1 MSGTCKFGHIVLTG
15 ENVCTE
21 DHPLATSLKCKLP
34 GCSFSTDPVDKK
46 YVKIAI
52 RQLKSHLKECHS
64 DQEYKENQTNRS
76 TCPICYRIFI
86 SKSNVKRHINQ
97 EHKQKGRHVCN
108 ICNKSFSSKTALIY
122 HSKKHQEKE
131 DKNNKKDVK
140 KKFESKYLKVYHKC
154 NDCELKSV
162 I

>member
-1 MSGTCKFGHIVLTG
+1 M
-15 ENVCTE
+15 
-21 DHPLATSLKCKLP
+21 
-34 GCSFSTDPVDKK
+34 
-46 YVKIAI
+46 
-52 RQLKSHLKECHS
+52 
-64 DQEYKENQTNRS
+64 
-76 TCPICYRIFI
+76 
-86 SKSNVKRHINQ
+86 KRHINQ
-97 EHKQKGRHVCN
+97 EHEQKGRHVCN

-140 KKFESKYLKVYHKC
+140 KKFESKYLKVDHKC